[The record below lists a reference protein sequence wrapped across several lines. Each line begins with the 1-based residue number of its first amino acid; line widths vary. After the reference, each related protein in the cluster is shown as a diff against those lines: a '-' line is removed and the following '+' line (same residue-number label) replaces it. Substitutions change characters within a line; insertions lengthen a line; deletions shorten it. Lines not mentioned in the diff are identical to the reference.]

1 MIIRLTR
8 ISKELTE
15 SGEKKLK
22 EYEESQMAMF
32 NGEPPKT
39 DGPKDDMGRDA
50 KFFEELGIEP
60 PEELLGAQPSF
71 AKALDFED
79 KDDEERETQF
89 LCNLD
94 KVIYF
99 DEHTDDDGRSIVV
112 IDSKVSPVSGVMFIA
127 VKEDINTI
135 EKLIND
141 RIK

>member
-22 EYEESQMAMF
+22 EYEESQMAMY
-32 NGEPPKT
+32 NGIPPKS
-39 DGPKDDMGRDA
+39 DGPKDELGRDA
-50 KFFEELGIEP
+50 AFFEDLGIEP

-71 AKALDFED
+71 TKALDFED
-79 KDDEERETQF
+79 EDYEERETMF
-89 LCNLD
+89 LCNID

-99 DEHTDDDGRSIVV
+99 DEHTDDNGRSIIV
-112 IDSKVSPVSGVMFIA
+112 IDSKVSPMSGVMFIA
-127 VKEDINTI
+127 VKENIETI

-141 RIK
+141 KIK